1 MKKLVKK
8 LGMVLVVISMVVVG
22 LVGCGKSEASSD
34 DDEVVIGYD
43 NTYFPMGFLDDNGD
57 TVGFDVDL
65 AKKTFDKL
73 GMKVKFQSI
82 DWSMKET
89 ELNSGNIDAIWNG
102 YSLTEERKQKVAYT
116 DAYMQNSQLIVTLKD
131 SDIKTKADLAGKVV
145 GSQQGSAGE
154 EALNKDTKTLNS
166 LDGAPVLFSTFDNA
180 FRDLEAGRIDA
191 LVGDETLVK
200 YYISQKGKD
209 KYNILD
215 ENFGTEDYV
224 VAFRKDDTELR
235 DKVNS
240 TINELKKDGSFD
252 EIYNKWFGETK

>member
-8 LGMVLVVISMVVVG
+8 LGMVLLVVSMLVVA
-22 LVGCGKSEASSD
+22 VGCSKTKEISRDNEI
-34 DDEVVIGYD
+34 VIGYD

-65 AKKTFDKL
+65 ANETFKKL
-73 GMKVKFQSI
+73 GMNVKFQSI

-89 ELNSGNIDAIWNG
+89 ELNSKNIDAIWNG

-116 DAYMQNSQLIVTLKD
+116 DAYMKNSQLIVTLKG
-131 SDIKTKADLAGKVV
+131 SDIKTKEDLAGKVV

-166 LDGAPVLFSTFDNA
+166 LDGSPVLYSTFDNA

-200 YYISQKGKD
+200 YYISQKGKE

-215 ENFGTEDYV
+215 DNFGTENYV
-224 VAFRKDDTELR
+224 VAFRKDDTDLR
-235 DKVNS
+235 EKVNS
-240 TINELKKDGSFD
+240 TINELKEDGTFD
-252 EIYNKWFGETK
+252 KIYNKWFGETK